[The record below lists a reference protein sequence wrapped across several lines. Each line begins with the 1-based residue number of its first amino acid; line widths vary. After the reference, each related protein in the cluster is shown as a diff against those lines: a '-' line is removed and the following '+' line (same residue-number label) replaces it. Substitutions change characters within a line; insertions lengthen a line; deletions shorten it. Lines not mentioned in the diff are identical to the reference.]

1 MPGFYHTGYFI
12 NYYSP
17 MGNKINHTRPPPHI
31 MMHIMIEERRDK
43 IYNRNIRPRIVITAV
58 YES

>member
-1 MPGFYHTGYFI
+1 MPGFYHNGYFI

-17 MGNKINHTRPPPHI
+17 MGNKINYVRPPP
-31 MMHIMIEERRDK
+31 HIMIEERRDK
-43 IYNRNIRPRIVITAV
+43 IYNSSIPARIVVTAV